1 VLEQAGGQSKA
12 CSVLAQVEGGV
23 GVTDEDAVEAQQLE
37 EALQFTLEALAPTVD
52 EFRATHDDAETVLGI
67 KRDFLALAY
76 LRMAYGA
83 TYVLSD
89 YVCGGIAIL
98 RLLDARR
105 EIAALK
111 EQVAFR
117 DDVIKSLWDL
127 EEMP

>member
-1 VLEQAGGQSKA
+1 LLEQVGGQA
-12 CSVLAQVEGGV
+12 ETHAVLAQVEGGV

-52 EFRATHDDAETVLGI
+52 EFRTTHDDTETVLGI
-67 KRDFLALAY
+67 KRDFVALAY

-111 EQVAFR
+111 DAVEMR
-117 DDVIKSLWDL
+117 DSVIRSLGELEDL
-127 EEMP
+127 